1 MKKKK
6 VTTRKLLSGPNTVAM
21 KKSKA
26 TPLVDN
32 LFETISSRRK
42 FDFIGKKRKGETNH
56 IGLSR
61 YSSIEKRKN
70 TLLKEYLA
78 SGKSFVF
85 LDGRI
90 GEQNNQ
96 LEEFDKAILRYQRV
110 CESKSN
116 RKKRKYNLSDG
127 EENDCAFLQKDDF
140 DDGIALDD
148 ETDETKKM
156 RVLRQ
161 RGADN
166 AQSESGS
173 LGRDGSKPKSHKEVM
188 VEVMLKDK
196 YYRAQKAKDK
206 EEDEQLMK
214 ELDKKFEDWKNSHS
228 FNALS
233 NKRSPKE
240 SLEVRFM
247 PIQGEGPDAYD
258 KQVKRLAGDMRAAP
272 SDRTKTPEEIA
283 LEEKERLEQLEK
295 QRQKRMDDDSSDGE
309 SNDDNEDSCAT
320 SSKKVR
326 SVSGDDLGE
335 SFFPVEE
342 EVGNK
347 KGWVDDIIERESRSS
362 IEEEDSA
369 SFEESDG
376 EENGEE
382 DGNEEDNVKYLK
394 SSSLIDWELS
404 DDSDDLSGDLEGD
417 NHADEG
423 IEAEPT
429 IKQPPIEQDTLPFV
443 IEAPKTFSELS
454 KFLENR
460 SDADIIEAINRI
472 RACNGVRLAA
482 ENREKMQ
489 IFYANLLMYFAILTT
504 KKPLNF
510 NLLNLLVKPLVEMSM
525 DIPFYAAVCAR
536 ERLCLTR
543 ELFYKDIH
551 NPGKSCWPSMKTL
564 CLLRLWSIT
573 FPCSDFR
580 HAVMTP
586 AMLLM
591 CEYLVRC
598 PITSCRD
605 IAIGSFLC
613 SMVLSISRKS
623 KKFYPEALI
632 FLRTV
637 LISALESGQKLPSH
651 LQPWLKLRGCV
662 SEVHSLDFLAVIDK
676 ADNSPIFSSDNFR
689 ISVLVSEMDILRGFV
704 QVYDEYNSFPELF
717 MPISTLLNEVSKQN
731 HIPDELQEK
740 INDVTKLI
748 EKNVAEH
755 HSLRQPLQLRKKRL
769 EPIKMLNP
777 KFEDNFVKGRDYDPD
792 RERSEVKK
800 LRKRLKRE
808 EKGATSELRK
818 DNKFLA
824 EAKMKA
830 VAVEKEDR
838 AEKARKG
845 MAFLQE
851 QQQAFNSGALGGK
864 GKRRR

>member
-6 VTTRKLLSGPNTVAM
+6 MTSRKLLSGPNTVAM

-32 LFETISSRRK
+32 LFETIRSRRK
-42 FDFIGKKRKGETNH
+42 FDFVGKKRKGETQH

-61 YSSIEKRKN
+61 YRSIEKRKN
-70 TLLKEYLA
+70 TLLKEYLE

-96 LEEFDKAILRYQRV
+96 LEEFDKAILRYKRV
-110 CESKSN
+110 CELKSN

-127 EENDCAFLQKDDF
+127 EENDNGAFLERDDF
-140 DDGIALDD
+140 DDDIALDD
-148 ETDETKKM
+148 HAAADGTKNMHILKH
-156 RVLRQ
+156 LGSQ
-161 RGADN
+161 L
-166 AQSESGS
+166 ES
-173 LGRDGSKPKSHKEVM
+173 GSKPKSHKEVM
-188 VEVMLKDK
+188 EEVMLKGK

-206 EEDEQLMK
+206 EEDEQLMN
-214 ELDKKFEDWKNSHS
+214 ELDKKFEDWKSSQS

-240 SLEVRFM
+240 SLE
-247 PIQGEGPDAYD
+247 EGPDAYD

-283 LEEKERLEQLEK
+283 LEDKERLEQLEEE
-295 QRQKRMDDDSSDGE
+295 RQKRMDDDSSDGE
-309 SNDDNEDSCAT
+309 SNDDNEDSYAT
-320 SSKKVR
+320 SSPKVR
-326 SVSGDDLGE
+326 SVSGDELGE
-335 SFFPVEE
+335 SLFLEE
-342 EVGNK
+342 EVGHK
-347 KGWVDDIIERESRSS
+347 KGWVDDIIEREGRSS
-362 IEEEDSA
+362 IEEEDNA

-382 DGNEEDNVKYLK
+382 DGNEEDSVKSQK
-394 SSSLIDWELS
+394 RSSLKDWELS
-404 DDSDDLSGDLEGD
+404 DDSDDLSVDLEED
-417 NHADEG
+417 NHADERN
-423 IEAEPT
+423 EAEPT
-429 IKQPPIEQDTLPFV
+429 IKQTTIEQDTLPFV
-443 IEAPKTFSELS
+443 IEAPTTFSELS
-454 KFLENR
+454 KLLENR

-510 NLLNLLVKPLVEMSM
+510 KLLNLLVKPLVEMSM

-543 ELFYKDIH
+543 ELFCKDVH

-580 HAVMTP
+580 HAVLTP
-586 AMLLM
+586 AVLLM
-591 CEYLVRC
+591 CEYLGRC
-598 PITSCRD
+598 PIASCRD
-605 IAIGSFLC
+605 IAVGSFLC
-613 SMVLSISRKS
+613 SMVLSIARQS

-637 LISALESGQKLPSH
+637 LISAVESGEKLPSH
-651 LQPWLKLRGCV
+651 LQPWLELSGNV
-662 SEVHSLDFLAVIDK
+662 SELHSLDFLAVIEKPDE
-676 ADNSPIFSSDNFR
+676 SPIFSSDNFR
-689 ISVLVSEMDILRGFV
+689 VSVLVSVMDILRGFV
-704 QVYDEYNSFPELF
+704 QVYAEYKSFPEIS

-731 HIPDELQEK
+731 HIPDDLQEK

-748 EKNVAEH
+748 EMKVAEYH
-755 HSLRQPLQLRKKRL
+755 LVRQPLQLRKKRF

-808 EKGATSELRK
+808 EKGAASELRK
-818 DNKFLA
+818 DNIFLA
-824 EAKMKA
+824 QAKIKA
-830 VAVEKEDR
+830 TEVEKEER
-838 AEKARKG
+838 AEKVRKS

-851 QQQAFNSGALGGK
+851 QQHAFNSGALGGRGK
-864 GKRRR
+864 KRR